1 MVAMGIETEVGLPTK
16 TNERRI
22 EGGAAVIPPPIVNAV
37 AIFPGT
43 GAGSEAP
50 KIGTGPNEFA
60 AGVIDKLLGAVRGS
74 ADPIQSA
81 GFGSSETRSNLIHDM
96 RERSLSERLGDMLG
110 SLRRAIGFGEPEQPQ
125 VNAEWNPKVGGAEKS
140 YMNETLDGKVV
151 NFKYKH
157 VAANEGRPDVY
168 YCPPE
173 MMKAVVRDMY
183 LNNGAPLEVAKERA
197 SFPEAFYTDYNP
209 LKRGGGPAIFIP
221 LPEAGTKEDK
231 INWGSKI
238 HHEHIH
244 WKGGDEGSAWVGTRD
259 YIEKNGGRANFQ
271 TIGAII
277 EHIADNYSPHATQK
291 AFKELYDKTVSSPG
305 ETTDLFKTVARLA
318 GNAETY
324 VQFIK
329 ASLGGGFDTRAEE
342 LTEKFRP
349 GKGEPS
355 GDGEMKMF
363 SGK

>member
-1 MVAMGIETEVGLPTK
+1 MGTEIEVGLPIK
-16 TNERRI
+16 ASERRI
-22 EGGAAVIPPPIVNAV
+22 ESAAAVIPPPIASAV

-43 GAGSEAP
+43 GAGDGAP
-50 KIGTGPNEFA
+50 MLGAGSNEIA
-60 AGVIDKLLGAVRGS
+60 AGVVDKLFGAIRGA
-74 ADPIQSA
+74 ADPVQA
-81 GFGSSETRSNLIHDM
+81 VGSGPAENRNSPISDM

-110 SLRRAIGFGEPEQPQ
+110 SFRRAIGFGEPEQPQ

-140 YMNETLDGKVV
+140 YINETLAGKLV

-157 VAANEGRPDVY
+157 VEANEGRPDVY

-183 LNNGAPLEVAKERA
+183 LNNGAPPEVAKERA
-197 SFPEAFYTDYNP
+197 SFPEAFYTDTNP
-209 LKRGGGPAIFIP
+209 LKRGGGPAMFIP
-221 LPEAGTKEDK
+221 LPEAGSKEDK

-271 TIGAII
+271 TIGEII